1 MPMPTSSA
9 PLVLSSTADA
19 ERRYYLRFSV
29 LNQAGVLAQ
38 ICNIF
43 WKYNISIAGVIQKEP
58 VSARYV
64 PIVMTTYMAREKDI
78 QDALQELD
86 KLPMVKV
93 ATKFIRILSANT

>member
-1 MPMPTSSA
+1 M
-9 PLVLSSTADA
+9 
-19 ERRYYLRFSV
+19 

-93 ATKFIRILSANT
+93 STKFIRILSANT